1 MQQRHRQ
8 DGYHGQALVEFALV
22 IGILLS
28 LAILTIGIFQMILVA
43 NDTQRIAARVAEYV
57 SVTGTAPQTITVRM
71 NQTQPQSCRDT
82 SCPTI
87 VRIVQTY
94 AEQSVTLQNR
104 DQTIRVE
111 ITCTATSGGY
121 CQRYTVA
128 QVIVQADVRLWVP
141 PLPPL
146 RDPITGIA
154 RVGTVMQQ
162 ER

>member
-8 DGYHGQALVEFALV
+8 DGCHGQALIEFALV

-71 NQTQPQSCRDT
+71 DQCRDRGT

-87 VRIVQTY
+87 VRIVQSY
-94 AEQSVTLQNR
+94 AEQSVTLRNR

-111 ITCTATSGGY
+111 ITCEATSRGY

-141 PLPPL
+141 PFPPL
-146 RDPITGIA
+146 RDPIAGIA

>member
-1 MQQRHRQ
+1 MQRRHRQ

-57 SVTGTAPQTITVRM
+57 SVTGTAPQTFTVRM
-71 NQTQPQSCRDT
+71 DQPCRGT

-87 VRIVQTY
+87 VEIVHTY
-94 AEQSVTLQNR
+94 AKQSVTLRNR
-104 DQTIRVE
+104 DQRIRVE
-111 ITCTATSGGY
+111 ITCTTTSRGY

-141 PLPPL
+141 PFPPL
-146 RDPITGIA
+146 RDPIAGIA